1 MTNTNNKLW
10 MWIATN
16 SFAFLLV
23 MYFTLPVQA
32 QVLSNRTP
40 DRAKIYASPTPT
52 PTPSPGQVRVDG
64 SNIYPDP
71 ALLPPDVRGPR
82 RELITVPA
90 YYVTLRG
97 VNRLLVADADG
108 RVDDLFPAG
117 GAFKV
122 LEEPTYN
129 VLGSESYLITLP
141 IDESYS
147 ITFESEGELSLLEI
161 LKGRGNTSPDEAIR
175 YLDVDLQQR
184 KARIQ
189 ITPQGVGPLLL
200 DTNRDGVFESLIKP
214 TIKLSGVPARD
225 THGPVVTF
233 KVIERTA
240 TTIVIAINAADSESG
255 LKVVYYSIDGQRLI
269 PYKSPVRVKLS
280 DEFIWAFADDNV
292 ANRTTATFDF
302 KRRRPE

>member
-1 MTNTNNKLW
+1 MTNTNNKFW
-10 MWIATN
+10 MWVATYA
-16 SFAFLLV
+16 FALLLG
-23 MYFTLPVQA
+23 MLFTLPVRA

-40 DRAKIYASPTPT
+40 DKAKIYASPTPT
-52 PTPSPGQVRVDG
+52 PTPSPGQAPVDG
-64 SNIYPDP
+64 SILYPDP

-82 RELITVPA
+82 REPVTVPA
-90 YYVTLRG
+90 YYITLRA
-97 VNRLLVADADG
+97 VNSLLVSDAQG

-117 GAFKV
+117 VAFKV

-129 VLGSESYLITLP
+129 VLGTESYLITLP

-147 ITFESEGELSLLEI
+147 ITFESEGELRLLEI

-175 YLDVDLQQR
+175 YLDLDLQQK

-200 DTNRDGVFESLIKP
+200 DANRDGVFESLIKP

-225 THGPVVTF
+225 THGPVVKF

-240 TTIVIAINAADSESG
+240 TMIVIAIKAIDSESG
-255 LKVVYYSIDGQRLI
+255 LKDIYYSTDGLRFI

-280 DEFIWAFADDNV
+280 AEFIWALADDNV

-302 KRRRPE
+302 NRP